1 MKKLIPIFSLAFS
14 CIWLVSCGNSQPNT
28 TKDTQADTAAKTV
41 NKTSE
46 THDSHG
52 DMHQENHEQHST
64 EHKNH
69 NENTKITT
77 QAKLTAG
84 KNIAPN
90 QPVPLV
96 IDIQDGSGKAINKF
110 DTFQEKLMHLIV
122 VREDLQSFA
131 HLHPNY
137 KGNGRFDVSAS
148 FPSPGSYT
156 LISDYKPSGQKET
169 VSLLNLTIPGSV
181 PLPKSLEK
189 YEKTKVLS
197 STKVNLNFS
206 QETIKAGQEVTL
218 KFDLKDASNNQP
230 IKDLQPYLG
239 EKGHLVVIKSSS
251 PLATSD
257 YVHAHALKDTPDGQ
271 VHFITS
277 FPQPGTYKLW
287 VQFNRNGKINTADFW
302 VNVV

>member
-1 MKKLIPIFSLAFS
+1 
-14 CIWLVSCGNSQPNT
+14 
-28 TKDTQADTAAKTV
+28 
-41 NKTSE
+41 
-46 THDSHG
+46 
-52 DMHQENHEQHST
+52 MHPENHGQHST

-90 QPVPLV
+90 QPVSLV
-96 IDIQDGSGKAINKF
+96 IDIQDDAGKAINKF
-110 DTFQEKLMHLIV
+110 DSFQEKLMHLIV
-122 VREDLQSFA
+122 VRDDLQSFT
-131 HLHPNY
+131 HLHPDY
-137 KGNGRFDVSAS
+137 KGNGRFNVSSS

-169 VSLLNLTIPGSV
+169 VSLMNLTIPGSV
-181 PLPKSLEK
+181 PLPKNLEK
-189 YEKTKVLS
+189 YEKSKVS
-197 STKVNLNFS
+197 SNTKVNLNFS
-206 QETIKAGQEVTL
+206 QENIKAGQEVTL
-218 KFDLKDASNNQP
+218 KFDLKEASNNQP

-251 PLATSD
+251 PLAVSD
-257 YVHAHALKDTPDGQ
+257 YIHAHALKDTPDGQ

-277 FPQPGTYKLW
+277 FPQTGTYKLW